1 MGMTNSRAVGAG
13 RRRIDLRRSLR
24 TLGDN
29 MRTMFNPLLRWR
41 PGTKDLAEILLIAS
55 ALPIYYGVRGITQT
69 QVDDAVNRGVDIITI
84 EKSLGIFWEVELQSW
99 ILPYSW
105 LVKFLNSFYLF
116 GHLPVIGS
124 LAVWMYFW
132 HRPQYLLMRNA
143 FLLSGAIALIFFVN
157 FPTAPPRLLPNEL
170 GFGFVDTVVEQYK
183 QSRPLTPSW
192 FVNEY
197 AAFPSMHIGWNLLVG
212 IALWLATR
220 NILVRSFAVLMP
232 LAMFTDIILTGNHYI
247 IDAFAGT
254 AVMLLGL
261 AIALAGRHLV
271 IHSFTRLPEESRRRG
286 WRAWLAWLCGVPE
299 TENSQQVPTTA
310 SA

>member
-1 MGMTNSRAVGAG
+1 MRMTDSRAVGG
-13 RRRIDLRRSLR
+13 DHRRVHLRRLA
-24 TLGDN
+24 DN
-29 MRTMFNPLLRWR
+29 MRTMFNPLLQWR
-41 PGTKDLAEILLIAS
+41 PGVKDLAEILLIAS

-69 QVDDAVNRGVDIITI
+69 QVDDAVNRGVDIIKL
-84 EKSLGIFWEVELQSW
+84 EQSLGIFWEVELQSW
-99 ILPYSW
+99 ILPYNW
-105 LVKFLNSFYLF
+105 LVKFLNGFYLF

-170 GFGFVDTVVEQYK
+170 GFGFVDTVVEQYQ

-212 IALWLATR
+212 IALWLASK
-220 NILVRSFAVLMP
+220 NIFVRAFAVLMP
-232 LAMFTDIILTGNHYI
+232 FAMFTDIILTGNHYI

-261 AIALAGRHLV
+261 AIAVAGRHVV
-271 IHSFTRLPEESRRRG
+271 IRSFSRLPAELRTRG
-286 WRAWLAWLCGVPE
+286 WRAWVAWLCGVQ
-299 TENSQQVPTTA
+299 ENQYNQQPSSPVA
-310 SA
+310 A

>member
-1 MGMTNSRAVGAG
+1 MGMTNSRAVGPG
-13 RRRIDLRRSLR
+13 RRRIDLRRLVR

-69 QVDDAVNRGVDIITI
+69 HVDAAVDRGVHIITI
-84 EKSLGIFWEVELQSW
+84 EKSLGIFWEVQLQSW

-105 LVKFLNSFYLF
+105 LVKFLNGFYLF

-157 FPTAPPRLLPNEL
+157 FPTAPPRLLPHEL

-212 IALWLATR
+212 IALWQATR
-220 NILVRSFAVLMP
+220 NILIRAFAVLMP
-232 LAMFTDIILTGNHYI
+232 VAMFTDIILTGNHYI
-247 IDAFAGT
+247 IDALAGS

-261 AIALAGRHLV
+261 AIAVGGRTLV
-271 IHSFTRLPEESRRRG
+271 MRSFAHLPEESRRRG
-286 WRAWLAWLCGVPE
+286 WRPWLAWLCGVPDTE
-299 TENSQQVPTTA
+299 TPHPTA
-310 SA
+310 AAA

>member
-1 MGMTNSRAVGAG
+1 
-13 RRRIDLRRSLR
+13 
-24 TLGDN
+24 
-29 MRTMFNPLLRWR
+29 MRTMFNPLLQWR
-41 PGTKDLAEILLIAS
+41 PGMRDLAEILLIAS

-69 QVDDAVNRGVDIITI
+69 QVDDAVNRGVDIIRL
-84 EKSLGIFWEVELQSW
+84 ERSMGIFWEVELQSW

-105 LVKFLNSFYLF
+105 LVKFLNWFYLF

-157 FPTAPPRLLPNEL
+157 FPTAPPRLLPHEL

-212 IALWLATR
+212 IALWLASR
-220 NILVRSFAVLMP
+220 NIFIRAFAVLMP

-247 IDAFAGT
+247 IDAFAGS

-271 IHSFTRLPEESRRRG
+271 TRSFARLPEEARTRG
-286 WRAWLAWLCGVPE
+286 WRAWLAWLCGVPD
-299 TENSQQVPTTA
+299 NDPSQQ
-310 SA
+310 SAPSAA